1 MIPYASQV
9 RFIYKTRQ
17 KLDYLPIRNS
27 EWYVMVALAITK
39 AVNHRKTLAIIEAPT
54 GVDVVE
60 AKEHLQGAGYHV
72 SVDEYR
78 VFTISWA

>member
-1 MIPYASQV
+1 
-9 RFIYKTRQ
+9 
-17 KLDYLPIRNS
+17 
-27 EWYVMVALAITK
+27 MVALAITK
-39 AVNHRKTLAIIEAPT
+39 AVNHRKTLAIIEAPM

-60 AKEHLQGAGYHV
+60 AKEYLQGAGYHV